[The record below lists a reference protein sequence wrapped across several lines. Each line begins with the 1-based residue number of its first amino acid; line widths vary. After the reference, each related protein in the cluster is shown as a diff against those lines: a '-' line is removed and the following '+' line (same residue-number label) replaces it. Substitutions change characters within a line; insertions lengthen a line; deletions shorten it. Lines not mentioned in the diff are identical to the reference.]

1 MPGLSMLASLPQ
13 FTSAPTSYQFA
24 KDGAWESAW
33 SFPSDRLPS
42 HAELAAYLEQSTEVA
57 FEAFFG
63 SAFFG
68 ARMVG
73 SALEVKTFGIKCLQA
88 ARSREPL
95 FTSLHRE
102 LGCPAPGQ
110 RPAFVEV
117 GCVNAWRSIGALRIS
132 EPQLASV
139 GFEQLLQLVLK
150 SPAGQDTRHA
160 KAIEFAFDAPIPHW
174 FGLPISPPN
183 KPHMVSNA
191 LLHHAWELVAP
202 KVSQPAIT

>member
-1 MPGLSMLASLPQ
+1 MLAGLPQ

-42 HAELAAYLEQSTEVA
+42 HAELTAYLEQSTEVA

-73 SALEVKTFGIKCLQA
+73 SAPEVETFGIKCLQA
-88 ARSREPL
+88 ARARGAF
-95 FTSLHRE
+95 FTCLHRA
-102 LGCPAPGQ
+102 LGCPVPGQ

-132 EPQLASV
+132 GPQLASV
-139 GFEQLLQLVLK
+139 GFEQLLQLVLE
-150 SPAGQDTRHA
+150 SPAGQDTRHV
-160 KAIEFAFDAPIPHW
+160 KAIEFAFDAPIAHW
-174 FGLPISPPN
+174 FGLPISPPGT
-183 KPHMVSNA
+183 PHPVSQA
-191 LLHHAWELVAP
+191 LLRQALALVAP
-202 KVSQPAIT
+202 QVLQPAIT

>member
-1 MPGLSMLASLPQ
+1 MLAGLPQ

-68 ARMVG
+68 ARVVG
-73 SALEVKTFGIKCLQA
+73 SALEVETFGIKCLQA
-88 ARSREPL
+88 ARAREV
-95 FTSLHRE
+95 FFASLHRE

-132 EPQLASV
+132 APQLASV
-139 GFEQLLQLVLK
+139 GFEQLLQLVLE
-150 SPAGQDTRHA
+150 SPAGQDTRHP
-160 KAIEFAFDAPIPHW
+160 KAIEFAFEAPIAHW
-174 FGLPISPPN
+174 FGLPASAPGT
-183 KPHMVSNA
+183 PHPVSLA
-191 LLHHAWELVAP
+191 LLSQAIELGAP
-202 KVSQPAIT
+202 QVSQT

>member
-1 MPGLSMLASLPQ
+1 MPGLSMLAGLPQ

-68 ARMVG
+68 ARVVG
-73 SALEVKTFGIKCLQA
+73 SAPEVETFGMKCLQA
-88 ARSREPL
+88 ARAREV
-95 FTSLHRE
+95 FFASLHRE

-132 EPQLASV
+132 EPQLASL
-139 GFEQLLQLVLK
+139 GFEQLLQLVLE

-160 KAIEFAFDAPIPHW
+160 KAIEFAFEAPIAHW
-174 FGLPISPPN
+174 FGLPVSTPGTPHPFSP
-183 KPHMVSNA
+183 A
-191 LLHHAWELVAP
+191 LLRQAIELGAP
-202 KVSQPAIT
+202 QVSQT

>member
-1 MPGLSMLASLPQ
+1 MLAGLPQ

-73 SALEVKTFGIKCLQA
+73 SALEVETFGIKCLQA
-88 ARSREPL
+88 ARAREAS

-102 LGCPAPGQ
+102 LGCPVPGQ

-139 GFEQLLQLVLK
+139 GFEQLLQLVFE
-150 SPAGQDTRHA
+150 SPAVQDTRHP
-160 KAIEFAFDAPIPHW
+160 KAIEFAFDAPVPHW
-174 FGLPISPPN
+174 FGLPISTPGT
-183 KPHMVSNA
+183 PHPVSLA
-191 LLHHAWELVAP
+191 LLRQAMELGAP
-202 KVSQPAIT
+202 QVSQT